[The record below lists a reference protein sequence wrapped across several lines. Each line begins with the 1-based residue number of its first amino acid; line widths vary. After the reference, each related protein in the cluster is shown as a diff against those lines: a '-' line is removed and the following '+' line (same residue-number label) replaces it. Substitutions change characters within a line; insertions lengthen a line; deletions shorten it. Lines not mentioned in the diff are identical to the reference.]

1 MIPNQDQILGSVRNI
16 GIALFS
22 YAVGKGWISN
32 DTAVNLGA
40 LIVPLGLAVWGFYD
54 KMKARTVAKAADIV
68 PISSAAQASVGI
80 VQPQLVPTN
89 PKAAT

>member
-1 MIPNQDQILGSVRNI
+1 MLPNQEQILSSVRSI

-22 YAVGKGWISN
+22 YAVGKGYISN